1 MGLSFL
7 LLGLKVG
14 DHLMRVWG
22 RHLLFYIIH
31 KSGLYYKTPSNLS
44 YLWNFGFFALFFL
57 ILQILTGIFLA
68 MFYNP
73 EPLHAFASI
82 LYINNE
88 IIMVDGSDFSI
99 LMEHLFFLQ
108 LFICI
113 WQGVYIL
120 GRLIIQGNFYGYQGF

>member
-1 MGLSFL
+1 
-7 LLGLKVG
+7 
-14 DHLMRVWG
+14 MRVWG

-88 IIMVDGSDFSI
+88 IIMVDGLGFSI

-108 LFICI
+108 LFIYI

-120 GRLIIQGNFYGYQGF
+120 GRLIIQENFYGYQEF